1 MANDSINPEE
11 LADANLTEIEKEI
24 RTQIRKVSHILERLF
39 KAADNDNGYVME
51 PKDVRVLVS
60 WIIDIQNIN
69 SMAEQKIQAMQKYI
83 TEMHKKQEDEGSRLW
98 RPGPPIG

>member
-1 MANDSINPEE
+1 MASDSINPED

-24 RTQIRKVSHILERLF
+24 RTQIRKVGHVLERLF
-39 KAADNDNGYVME
+39 KAADNDNGYVLK

-69 SMAEQKIQAMQKYI
+69 TMAEQKITALQNAIAEMQK
-83 TEMHKKQEDEGSRLW
+83 TAEDKDGSRLW
-98 RPGPPIG
+98 KPY